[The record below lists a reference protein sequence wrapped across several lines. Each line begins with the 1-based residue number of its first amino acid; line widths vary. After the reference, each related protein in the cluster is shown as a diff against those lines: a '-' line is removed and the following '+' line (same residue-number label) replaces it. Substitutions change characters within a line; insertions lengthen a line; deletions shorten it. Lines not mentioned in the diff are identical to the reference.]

1 MIVIGRLTKP
11 HGLGG
16 ELIFL
21 PYVYAMALLPDLT
34 AQRVSL
40 QHGTEPPHEEVI
52 VAWRRANKRILV
64 WLEGCHDR
72 TRAEALRNHEVS
84 IPRQCFPPLP
94 DGEYYWFDIEGLAVR
109 DSQGRLLGT
118 IADIVYTGSNDVY
131 VVRNGS
137 HEILIPALK
146 DIVRH
151 IDLVRQEIHLF
162 PGTELFV

>member
-1 MIVIGRLTKP
+1 M
-11 HGLGG
+11 
-16 ELIFL
+16 
-21 PYVYAMALLPDLT
+21 
-34 AQRVSL
+34 
-40 QHGTEPPHEEVI
+40 
-52 VAWRRANKRILV
+52 
-64 WLEGCHDR
+64 
-72 TRAEALRNHEVS
+72 
-84 IPRQCFPPLP
+84 
-94 DGEYYWFDIEGLAVR
+94 R

-151 IDLVRQEIHLF
+151 IDLVQQEIHLF